1 MLFVK
6 TLGLSVTGLF
16 FLCYVAYGDSPHSKT
31 STNADNAMIH
41 REVLTSRALSNIDGY
56 KLTSVTVELQPGVTA
71 PSHQHEA
78 FIFVY
83 VLQGRV
89 ISQLNNQAAVEYQ
102 VGEHWLELPG
112 DIHSITQNPSKT
124 VTAKFLAV
132 FVAKD
137 DARLTTSAELTKSDV
152 NQ

>member
-6 TLGLSVTGLF
+6 TVGLSLAGLF
-16 FLCYVAYGDSPHSKT
+16 SLCCVAYGDSPHSKT

-56 KLTSVTVELQPGVTA
+56 KLTSVTVELKPGVTA

-78 FIFVY
+78 FLFVY

-89 ISQLNNQAAVEYQ
+89 ISQVNDQVVVEYQ

-112 DIHSITQNPSKT
+112 DVHSITQNPSKT
-124 VTAKFLAV
+124 ETAKFLAI

-137 DARLTTSAELTKSDV
+137 DAQLTTSGELTHYDK
-152 NQ
+152 